1 MWKYNFGR
9 LRGVS
14 IRAQGVARVSTSR
27 SKLRLGLPDL
37 PRLGRFRR
45 VFQRSRAPLMKLQY
59 RRRAVTAS
67 LAVAAAA
74 VGLAVTAPAAHASP
88 EDPTHGVVGSYSAT
102 QPGDIVV
109 DSATHRGYITQYGGP
124 TSSLSVVD
132 TNTGKSVGTI
142 DASSVT
148 RRHLPSTQ
156 ASDAHTCPPPTA
168 ARSRLSTRRPG
179 RSKRRSR

>member
-1 MWKYNFGR
+1 
-9 LRGVS
+9 
-14 IRAQGVARVSTSR
+14 
-27 SKLRLGLPDL
+27 
-37 PRLGRFRR
+37 
-45 VFQRSRAPLMKLQY
+45 MKLQY

-142 DASSVT
+142 DGVVGYPSALAVDSGLGRAYVSSSYGGAISIVDT
-148 RRHLPSTQ
+148 KT
-156 ASDAHTCPPPTA
+156 
-168 ARSRLSTRRPG
+168 G
-179 RSKRRSR
+179 KVERRSR

>member
-1 MWKYNFGR
+1 
-9 LRGVS
+9 
-14 IRAQGVARVSTSR
+14 
-27 SKLRLGLPDL
+27 
-37 PRLGRFRR
+37 
-45 VFQRSRAPLMKLQY
+45 MKLQY

-88 EDPTHGVVGSYSAT
+88 EDPTHGVVGSYTAT

-132 TNTGKSVGTI
+132 TNTGKSGKPNLSFNLDVETRATPWARI
-142 DASSVT
+142 DT
-148 RRHLPSTQ
+148 PLNRPKFYFHITCDL
-156 ASDAHTCPPPTA
+156 AHITD
-168 ARSRLSTRRPG
+168 G
-179 RSKRRSR
+179 

>member
-1 MWKYNFGR
+1 
-9 LRGVS
+9 
-14 IRAQGVARVSTSR
+14 
-27 SKLRLGLPDL
+27 
-37 PRLGRFRR
+37 
-45 VFQRSRAPLMKLQY
+45 MKLHTY

-88 EDPTHGVVGSYSAT
+88 EDPTHGVVGSYTAT

-142 DASSVT
+142 DGVVGYPSALARRLGPRT
-148 RRHLPSTQ
+148 RIRVLLLRP
-156 ASDAHTCPPPTA
+156 
-168 ARSRLSTRRPG
+168 ARSRLSTRRPA

>member
-1 MWKYNFGR
+1 
-9 LRGVS
+9 
-14 IRAQGVARVSTSR
+14 
-27 SKLRLGLPDL
+27 
-37 PRLGRFRR
+37 
-45 VFQRSRAPLMKLQY
+45 MKLQY

-88 EDPTHGVVGSYSAT
+88 EDPTHGVVGSYTAT

-132 TNTGKSVGTI
+132 TNTGKYVGTNDRSEERSVGKEG
-142 DASSVT
+142 V
-148 RRHLPSTQ
+148 RM
-156 ASDAHTCPPPTA
+156 C
-168 ARSRLSTRRPG
+168 RSRGAPVH
-179 RSKRRSR
+179 